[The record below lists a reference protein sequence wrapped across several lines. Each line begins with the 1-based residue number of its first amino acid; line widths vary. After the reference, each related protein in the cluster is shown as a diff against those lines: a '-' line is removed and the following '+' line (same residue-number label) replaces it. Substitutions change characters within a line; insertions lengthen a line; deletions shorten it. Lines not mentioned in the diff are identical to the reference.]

1 MDNRIFIEM
10 TSIQTVEGQVDTNR
24 LTYHGRYQE
33 SDGLAIL
40 QYMQVDEMGRT
51 RNKLEL
57 WDGGC
62 RMTTTGD
69 MGRVMEFLPGQRTST
84 RMRTPMGCM
93 DMDIVTH
100 AYELDVIREGESHMQ
115 ILLVYDLYGGEN
127 LLAENRL
134 EVRVRPA

>member
-1 MDNRIFIEM
+1 MA
-10 TSIQTVEGQVDTNR
+10 SIQTVDGQADTNR

-33 SDGLAIL
+33 TDGKAIL

-51 RNKLEL
+51 RNKLEV

-84 RMRTPMGCM
+84 QMRTPMGCM

-100 AYELDVIREGESHMQ
+100 VYELDVVKEKEPHMQ
-115 ILLVYDLYGGEN
+115 ILLVYDLYVGGN
-127 LLAENRL
+127 TLAENRL
-134 EVRVRPA
+134 EVRVQPA